1 MTQDILQH
9 QEGGVL
15 TLTFNRVERKNSIN
29 VAMYEVLATAFEQGA
44 QDSATRVVVLQGHE
58 TVFSAG
64 NDIDDFLR
72 NKPAGKDS
80 PVFRFLRGIATFP
93 KPVIAAVC
101 GPAVGVGT
109 TMLF

>member
-44 QDSATRVVVLQGHE
+44 QDSATRVVA
-58 TVFSAG
+58 T
-64 NDIDDFLR
+64 
-72 NKPAGKDS
+72 
-80 PVFRFLRGIATFP
+80 IAQLGFGLFAILLGWRVWTGLLP
-93 KPVIAAVC
+93 L
-101 GPAVGVGT
+101 VGGA
-109 TMLF
+109 